1 MEVTRDKAL
10 EYVRPAL
17 KTPRYEHTV
26 RVTDKAVELADR
38 FQADSEKAE
47 IAAALHDYA
56 KYKPKELM
64 ERWILRDR
72 RLPKDL
78 LDYHHELWHGPVGA
92 LMLEQELG
100 IKDAAILSA
109 ISSHTTGKKHMSVL
123 DKVVFLA
130 DYIEPGRNFP
140 GVNEVREIAKTNLDD
155 ACSLALKNTIVFL
168 VGKERTVYPD
178 TFHAYNDL
186 I

>member
-1 MEVTRDKAL
+1 MEITREQAL
-10 EYVRPAL
+10 EYIRPHL
-17 KTPRYEHTV
+17 KTSRYEHTV
-26 RVTDKAVELADR
+26 RVTDEAVKLAR
-38 FQADSEKAE
+38 RYGADVHKAE

-56 KYKPKELM
+56 KYKPLDLM
-64 ERWILRDR
+64 QRWIQKER

-92 LMLEQELG
+92 LMLEKELG
-100 IKDAAILSA
+100 LFDAEVQSA
-109 ISSHTTGKKHMSVL
+109 ITSHTTGKKHMSTL

-130 DYIEPGRNFP
+130 DYIEPARQFE
-140 GVNEVREIAKTNLDD
+140 GVHEVREIAETKLDE
-155 ACSLALKNTIVFL
+155 ACALALKNTVIFL
-168 VGKERTVYPD
+168 MSKERTVYPD